1 VQRPIRILHLE
12 HHPDSAKLAQLR
24 LHAQGVACDLLRIE
38 NRADFIAAL
47 EKGGFDLILA
57 QYPLPLFDG
66 PSALEIA
73 RERWPELPF
82 IFVTDAFHEE
92 TAVKLLRAGA
102 TDIVLKPSLSRLAPA
117 VLRTIREAEER
128 RQRQQADE
136 KLKAIHDIHQAITST
151 TDLPGILHTILEK
164 TDTFLPQAA
173 AHIVLLDSVS
183 KKIRPSVCRNLD
195 EARWRAQFESAEQP
209 IKRMILESKTRQIIR
224 NIHEN
229 TPILNSEFYCQQDLV
244 SYLGVP
250 LTVRGETIGHFSFFT
265 RQEHDFTDKEIDFAE
280 TLAAQAGIAVFN
292 SRLSQENRRLSN
304 DLLSDENQ
312 IHKLMTGLLTAQ
324 DEEARRIAR
333 VLHDESGQLLTAVY
347 ISLDQTAKHLTPAK
361 KVQLAKAKELLD
373 QVEERLRSLSHELY
387 PTILEELGLVAS
399 LEYLAG
405 QISKRSGVR
414 ITVENQLSAGL
425 SSLSELT
432 LYRVIQEGLNN
443 TVRHARATKAHI
455 RLLEDQQSI
464 YCSIR
469 DDGIGF
475 DVEAISRRAGTDG
488 ARLGL
493 DGMRERVAAIDGTL
507 QILSAP
513 GLGTDLHIG
522 IPKEVTKPR

>member
-1 VQRPIRILHLE
+1 VQRPLRILHLE

-24 LHAQGVACDLLRIE
+24 LHAQGVTCDLLRIE
-38 NRADFIAAL
+38 NRTDFISAL
-47 EKGGFDLILA
+47 ETRGFDLILA
-57 QYPLPLFDG
+57 QYPLPQFDG

-73 RERWPELPF
+73 RKRWPELPF

-92 TAVKLLRAGA
+92 TAVKLLQAGA
-102 TDIVLKPSLSRLAPA
+102 TDVVLRPSLSGLAPV
-117 VLRTIREAEER
+117 VLRAIQEAEER

-136 KLKAIHDIHQAITST
+136 KLKALHDIHQAMTST

-164 TDTFLPQAA
+164 TDIFLPRAA
-173 AHIVLLDSVS
+173 AHIVLLDSVTG
-183 KKIRPSVCRNLD
+183 KIQPSVCRNLD
-195 EARWRAQFESAEQP
+195 TARWRAQFESAEQP
-209 IKRMILESKTRQIIR
+209 ERRILESKTRRIIR
-224 NIHEN
+224 TIHEN
-229 TPILNSEFYCQQDLV
+229 TPVLNSEFYCQQGFF

-250 LTVRGETIGHFSFFT
+250 LTVRGETIGVFSFFT
-265 RQEHDFTDKEIDFAE
+265 SQEHDFTDNEIDFAE
-280 TLAAQAGIAVFN
+280 MLAAQAGLAVCN
-292 SRLSQENRRLSN
+292 SRLSQENNRLSN
-304 DLLSDENQ
+304 DLLSDANE
-312 IHKLMTGLLTAQ
+312 IRKLMTRLFTAQ
-324 DEEARRIAR
+324 DEEAKRIAR

-361 KVQLAKAKELLD
+361 KGQLAEAKELLD
-373 QVEERLRSLSHELY
+373 QVEERLHSLSHELY
-387 PTILEELGLVAS
+387 PSLLAQFGLVTS

-405 QISKRSGVR
+405 QMSKRSGIR
-414 ITVENQLSAGL
+414 ITVESQLNAGL

-432 LYRVIQEGLNN
+432 VYRVVQEAINN

-464 YCSIR
+464 YCSVR

-475 DVEAISRRAGTDG
+475 DFEAVSRTSATDG

-493 DGMRERVAAIDGTL
+493 DVMRERVSTVDGTL

-522 IPKEVTKPR
+522 IPKRKP

>member
-24 LHAQGVACDLLRIE
+24 LHAQGVACDLLRVE
-38 NRADFIAAL
+38 NRADFISAL
-47 EKGGFDLILA
+47 EQGGFDLILA
-57 QYPLPLFDG
+57 EFPLPEFDG

-73 RERWPELPF
+73 REKWPELPF
-82 IFVTDAFHEE
+82 IFITDAFREE
-92 TAVKLLRAGA
+92 TAVKLLQAGA
-102 TDIVLKPSLSRLAPA
+102 TDVVLRPSLSRLAPV
-117 VLRTIREAEER
+117 VLRAIKEAEER

-136 KLKAIHDIHQAITST
+136 KLKAIHDIHQAMTST
-151 TDLPGILHTILEK
+151 TDLLGILHTILEK
-164 TDTFLPQAA
+164 TDNFLPQAA
-173 AHIVLLDSVS
+173 AHIVLLDVITG
-183 KKIRPSVCRNLD
+183 KIQPSVCRNLD
-195 EARWRAQFESAEQP
+195 EAGWRAQFESVEQP
-209 IKRMILESKTRQIIR
+209 MERTILESKTRWIIR

-229 TPILNSEFYCQQDLV
+229 TPALNSEFYYQQGFF

-265 RQEHDFTDKEIDFAE
+265 QQEHDFTDKEIDFAE

-312 IHKLMTGLLTAQ
+312 IRKLVTGLLTAQ
-324 DEEARRIAR
+324 DEEAKRIAR

-347 ISLDQTAKHLTPAK
+347 ISLDQTAKRLPPGK
-361 KVQLAKAKELLD
+361 KAQLAKAKELLD
-373 QVEERLRSLSHELY
+373 QVEDRLRSLSHELY
-387 PTILEELGLVAS
+387 PTMLEELGLVAS

-405 QISKRSGVR
+405 QMSKRSGIR
-414 ITVENQLSAGL
+414 ITVESQLNAGL

-432 LYRVIQEGLNN
+432 VYRVVQEAINN
-443 TVRHARATKAHI
+443 TVRHARATRAHI
-455 RLLEDQQSI
+455 RLLEDQKLV

-469 DDGIGF
+469 DDGVGF
-475 DVEAISRRAGTDG
+475 DVEAVSMRTETDG

-493 DGMRERVAAIDGTL
+493 AGMRERVAAIDGTL

-513 GLGTDLHIG
+513 GIGTDLHIG
-522 IPKEVTKPR
+522 IPKRKP